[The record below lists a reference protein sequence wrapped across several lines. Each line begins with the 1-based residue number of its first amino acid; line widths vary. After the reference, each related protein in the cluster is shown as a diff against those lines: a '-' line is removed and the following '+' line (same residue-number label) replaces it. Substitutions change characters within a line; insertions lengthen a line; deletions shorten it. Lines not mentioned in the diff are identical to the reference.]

1 MTSEHP
7 YTTHLTDKKRKTYQH
22 ISSIKTGEKLLQ
34 FISHNLRNHNFHK
47 TRLTVLLDLDGTL
60 IDTFPR
66 QLAILRDQLMP
77 RFPNLPWPQ
86 IKRELQNQKQPPY
99 SILGIIQGYIDDSA
113 VSDEIQQTFLKYFL
127 SDCYLHHDG
136 LIPKAKEFVTMLHN
150 LGVGIVFLTGRPEP
164 EMRQGTVQMIQ
175 QLGLHV
181 KLDTPEL
188 VMKPNFE
195 ENDLTFKVK
204 YMQQQLSKHKKHR
217 YIFIDNEGS
226 TCNKIK
232 LLFPN
237 VFVWHYLSTQS
248 NNDMF
253 NGPKLI
259 RW

>member
-1 MTSEHP
+1 MASETP
-7 YTTHLTDKKRKTYQH
+7 YTTHLTDKKHKTYQH

-47 TRLTVLLDLDGTL
+47 THLTVLLDLDGTL

-66 QLAILRDQLMP
+66 QLVILHDQLMP

-86 IKRELQNQKQPPY
+86 IKQELQNQKQPIY
-99 SILGIIQGYIDDSA
+99 SILEIIQRYIDDSA
-113 VSDEIQQTFLKYFL
+113 VYDEIQQAFLEQFL
-127 SDCYLHHDG
+127 SERYLHHDR
-136 LIPKAKEFVTMLHN
+136 LIPRAKEFVTMLHN
-150 LGVGIVFLTGRPEP
+150 MGVDIVFLTGRPES
-164 EMRQGTVQMIQ
+164 EMKNGTVKKIQ
-175 QLGLHV
+175 QLGLNV
-181 KLDTPEL
+181 KLHTPEL

-195 ENDLTFKVK
+195 DNDLKFKVK
-204 YMQQQLSKHKKHR
+204 YMQQKLSKHKKHR
-217 YIFIDNEGS
+217 FIFVDNEGS

-237 VFVWHYLSTQS
+237 VFVWHYLFTQS

-253 NGPKLI
+253 NGAKLI